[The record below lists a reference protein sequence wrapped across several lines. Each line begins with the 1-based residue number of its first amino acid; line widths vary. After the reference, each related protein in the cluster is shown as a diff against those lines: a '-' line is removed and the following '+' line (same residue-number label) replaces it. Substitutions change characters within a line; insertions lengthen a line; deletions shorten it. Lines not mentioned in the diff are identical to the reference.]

1 LKKKAP
7 AREPHRRD
15 SRKSPGEDHRGGSA
29 CCFAEAV
36 MRRQI
41 GEDEPFGRAQ
51 RSVHQSK
58 RACEQGGWQRGPG
71 ARWFCLGGR
80 DVSETAKGGPTGE
93 KRKSGPTR
101 ELFGPRNS
109 ASAQAQIYGFFSFL
123 FCIFFSIFFFKSH
136 SNSNTCLELQIS

>member
-71 ARWFCLGGR
+71 ARWFCP
-80 DVSETAKGGPTGE
+80 GGPRCQRDGQGWADRREEE
-93 KRKSGPTR
+93 KWADQRAIWAEKFS
-101 ELFGPRNS
+101 FGPGANLWLFLIS
-109 ASAQAQIYGFFSFL
+109 VLHFL
-123 FCIFFSIFFFKSH
+123 FYFLF
-136 SNSNTCLELQIS
+136 QIPF

>member
-1 LKKKAP
+1 VDP
-7 AREPHRRD
+7 PVV
-15 SRKSPGEDHRGGSA
+15 SRKLLCGGRLEKTSRSGGPSGQCTRVSARASRVAGNAARARDGSA
-29 CCFAEAV
+29 
-36 MRRQI
+36 Q
-41 GEDEPFGRAQ
+41 
-51 RSVHQSK
+51 
-58 RACEQGGWQRGPG
+58 
-71 ARWFCLGGR
+71 GGR

-123 FCIFFSIFFFKSH
+123 FCIFFSIFSFKSH